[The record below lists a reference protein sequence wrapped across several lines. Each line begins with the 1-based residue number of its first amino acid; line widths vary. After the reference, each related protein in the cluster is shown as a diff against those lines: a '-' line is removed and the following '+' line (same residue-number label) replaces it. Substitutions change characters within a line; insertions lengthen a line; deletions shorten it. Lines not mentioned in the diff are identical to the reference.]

1 MYSCVLPPI
10 ENARHVTCMMAI
22 CKIFFRRF
30 MKSGPI
36 GRKVN
41 DLMPTTS
48 QCNAVPANRTSKSK
62 TGQTKHA

>member
-1 MYSCVLPPI
+1 
-10 ENARHVTCMMAI
+10 
-22 CKIFFRRF
+22 
-30 MKSGPI
+30 MKSGSVEK
-36 GRKVN
+36 KVY